1 MRIRPLL
8 LAATV
13 AAVTGCASGPRP
25 NFNAIYP
32 GMTSQQVVQS
42 MQGGPSKTQEYADG
56 SNAWY
61 YGEDQCVLMREDKVV
76 AKKRTEERETM
87 SVVGVAAMRETQ
99 KAFCA
104 PPGVAAPKTAQ
115 ELDTPFG
122 TVRNPG
128 AIVDGVK
135 NKARDVVGSDGAK

>member
-1 MRIRPLL
+1 MRIRHLL

-13 AAVTGCASGPRP
+13 AAITGCASGPRP

-61 YGEDQCVLMREDKVV
+61 YGEDQCVLLREDKVV
-76 AKKRTEERETM
+76 SKRRTEEKETL
-87 SVVGVAAMRETQ
+87 SVVGVAAMRETH

-104 PPGVAAPKTAQ
+104 PAGVAAPKAAQ

-135 NKARDVVGSDGAK
+135 DTARDVVGSDRAK

>member
-1 MRIRPLL
+1 L
-8 LAATV
+8 LAASV
-13 AAVTGCASGPRP
+13 AAVTACASGPRP

-32 GMTSQQVVQS
+32 GMSSQQVVQS
-42 MQGGPSKTQEYADG
+42 MQGGPSKTQEFADG

-61 YGEDQCVLMREDKVV
+61 YGEDHCVLMREDKVV
-76 AKKRTEERETM
+76 SKQRTEERETM
-87 SVVGVAAMRETQ
+87 SVAGLGGLRETN

-104 PPGVAAPKTAQ
+104 PAGVAAPKSAQ

-128 AIVDGVK
+128 AIIDGVK
-135 NKARDVVGSDGAK
+135 NTTREVVGSDGAK